1 MGRHV
6 HRLREWLTVPE
17 AAAYLSSAFGE
28 QVTEAE
34 VLRLGLDGQ
43 LSLSVNFVNPTQGR
57 TCRVV
62 RVDDSD
68 MVRPLQHVETA
79 GKSHTMVGDVV
90 LEEYYIVELEHQEEQ
105 QEIVIDGIWDL
116 TMTASAKAE
125 VEDRCQMLT
134 GGPRVAGIE
143 SFGGVFVKQAN
154 GPWCQLRKSGSDRKG
169 EPQHWSPAGALPD
182 DAVLVVRT
190 AALNYLIGRMFAR
203 QEQAPQ
209 SEQPT
214 KSHSVD
220 AVASAGLTP
229 EAFEIAAQ
237 DLESKV
243 GRRKAVDAFLASC
256 THTAQEPILQGS
268 SAESVGDLTN
278 QWVTW

>member
-1 MGRHV
+1 
-6 HRLREWLTVPE
+6 
-17 AAAYLSSAFGE
+17 
-28 QVTEAE
+28 
-34 VLRLGLDGQ
+34 
-43 LSLSVNFVNPTQGR
+43 
-57 TCRVV
+57 
-62 RVDDSD
+62 
-68 MVRPLQHVETA
+68 
-79 GKSHTMVGDVV
+79 MVGDVV

-220 AVASAGLTP
+220 AVASAAGLTP

-256 THTAQEPILQGS
+256 THTAQEPILQKHIWRSLHYKGPRTFQYWLKKQGPLKES
-268 SAESVGDLTN
+268 RTIAERVPRILAMPIPKFLE
-278 QWVTW
+278 QLRRKQLI